1 MKQTPENEI
10 KIVVDAYQGKPN
22 TAAVVDEVQAIVGA
36 YTGQQPAAPLDP
48 DLMAVC
54 AAAMKP
60 RDGATPEERRAF
72 ENMQRIATGSR

>member
-1 MKQTPENEI
+1 MVNTTNEKEI
-10 KIVVDAYQGKPN
+10 KAIVDAYQGK
-22 TAAVVDEVQAIVGA
+22 
-36 YTGQQPAAPLDP
+36 QPAAPLDP
-48 DLMAVC
+48 DLVAVC